1 MTARPDAQP
10 TLGTHDGLAYA
21 LLCPAGP
28 PRGCVVVLHGAGSRK
43 ENHLDFA
50 RLCAAAG
57 LAAIAFDQRGH
68 GASEGALGAGALD
81 DVVAMAGL
89 LPPGPVFL
97 RGSSMGG
104 WVALAAAARVGAR
117 AVVAICPAGSAMLVG
132 GLRSGRFDFRA
143 DEAALEAL
151 IAGVDIDAAA
161 RALGP
166 DLLLLHADADDR
178 VPVAHSAALHE
189 LASGSTFIRVPGGD
203 HHSVQH
209 DRAMQQ
215 RALVF
220 LLERAEEA

>member
-21 LLCPAGP
+21 LLSPAGP
-28 PRGCVVVLHGAGSRK
+28 PRGGVVILHGAGSRK

-50 RLCAAAG
+50 RLCARAG

-68 GASEGALGAGALD
+68 GASEGVLGAGALD
-81 DVVAMAGL
+81 DVAAIAGL
-89 LPPGPVFL
+89 LGPGPVFL

-104 WVALAAAARVGAR
+104 WGALAAASHVGAR
-117 AVVAICPAGSAMLVG
+117 AVVAICPAGSSMLIG

-143 DEAALEAL
+143 DEAALEAV

-161 RALGP
+161 RALGS
-166 DLLLLHADADDR
+166 DLLLLHAEGDDR
-178 VPVAHSAALHE
+178 VPIEHSAALHE
-189 LASGSTFIRVPGGD
+189 LAAGSTLIRVPGGD

-209 DRAMQQ
+209 DAALQERAV
-215 RALVF
+215 AF
-220 LLERAEEA
+220 LLERAEAE